1 MPNNEIRAIEQQIR
15 QLMEKL
21 AKLQKTRH
29 GGEVNNYK
37 FSTLNGK
44 TTLLDLFGEK
54 DKLLLIHNMG
64 QGCRYC
70 TLWADGFNGFVQHI
84 ESTMS
89 VVLVSKDSPKIQR
102 QFANG

>member
-21 AKLQKTRH
+21 ARLQKTHH
-29 GGEVNNYK
+29 GGKVNNYN

-54 DKLLLIHNMG
+54 DK
-64 QGCRYC
+64 R
-70 TLWADGFNGFVQHI
+70 
-84 ESTMS
+84 
-89 VVLVSKDSPKIQR
+89 
-102 QFANG
+102 